1 VYVDDVVIKTREEEG
16 LISNLAQFFDN
27 LRKFKMKL
35 NPKKWTF
42 GVPSGKLHGYM
53 VSHRGIDP
61 NLEKVLAINKIKL
74 PKSLHDI

>member
-53 VSHRGIDP
+53 VSRRGIDP
-61 NLEKVLAINKIKL
+61 NLEKVLNINKIKL